1 MPPFNFRY
9 GSKQM
14 RIDKYIA
21 NCGYASRKDVKKLIK
36 QGLVTVDGR
45 VCKKPEE
52 QADEQS
58 KVCVNGERLVYR
70 EFVYLMLNKPQGYVS
85 AVFDKKYP
93 VVTEFV
99 GEEYAHFEVFP
110 VGRLDIDTEGLL
122 LLTNDGAFT
131 HEMTSPKKNVYKR
144 YFARVDKPMEES
156 DKEEFARGMEF
167 KDFTAKSARLEITEN
182 PCEVYIE
189 IAEGKFHQVKRMC
202 ERVGKTVT
210 YLKRVAIGSLKLD
223 ENLEIGEVRELTQ
236 EELDMLRK

>member
-1 MPPFNFRY
+1 
-9 GSKQM
+9 M

-36 QGLVTVDGR
+36 QGAVTVNGE
-45 VCKKPEE
+45 VCKKAEA
-52 QADEQS
+52 QVDENS
-58 KVCVNGERLVYR
+58 VVCVNGEQLVYR
-70 EFVYLMLNKPQGYVS
+70 EFVYLMLNKPQDYVS

-93 VVTEFV
+93 VVTDLV
-99 GEEYAHFEVFP
+99 DEEYAHFEVFP
-110 VGRLDIDTEGLL
+110 VGRLDIDTEGFLI
-122 LLTNDGAFT
+122 LTNDGQFA

-156 DKEEFARGMEF
+156 DIEEFAKGMEF
-167 KDFTAKSARLEITEN
+167 KDFTAKSARLEITDN

-210 YLKRVAIGSLKLD
+210 YLKRVAIGGVMLD
-223 ENLEIGEVRELTQ
+223 ESLPLGGVRELTQ
-236 EELDMLRK
+236 QELDKLHDR